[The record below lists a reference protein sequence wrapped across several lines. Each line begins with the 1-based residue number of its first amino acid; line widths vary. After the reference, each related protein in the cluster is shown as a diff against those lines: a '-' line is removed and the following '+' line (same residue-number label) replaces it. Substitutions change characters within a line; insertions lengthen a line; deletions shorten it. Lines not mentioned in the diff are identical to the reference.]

1 MLDPLQQF
9 TIRPIFNM
17 KISGIDLS
25 FTNSSLSVLFAVIVT
40 FVLCLISIRS
50 KKLVPNRMQAI
61 GELSYSLVAGLI
73 DSNIGSKGQ
82 KYLPFVFSVFLF
94 VLFGNLVGMI
104 PHIFTFTSHIIA
116 TFTLAMVV
124 FLFVTFLGIFLHGW
138 KFFTLFTPTG
148 LPKFLWP
155 LVVPIEL
162 ISYLSRPI
170 SLSIRLFANMVA
182 GHAMI
187 KVFAG
192 FVVMLGLWEFI
203 PILVNVALTGFEI
216 IIAVLQAYIFTILTC
231 IYLNDAINLH

>member
-1 MLDPLQQF
+1 MLDPLHQF
-9 TIRPIFNM
+9 AIHPIFKM
-17 KISGIDLS
+17 EIGGIDLS
-25 FTNSSLSVLFAVIVT
+25 FTNSSLAVLLAVIV
-40 FVLCLISIRS
+40 VCAVYSISAKSAR
-50 KKLVPNRMQAI
+50 LVPNRMQAI

-73 DSNIGSKGQ
+73 GSNVGTKGQ
-82 KYLPFVFSVFLF
+82 KYFSFVFSIFLF

-104 PHIFTFTSHIIA
+104 PHVFTFTSHIIV
-116 TFTLAMVV
+116 TFVLAMVV
-124 FLFVTFLGIFLHGW
+124 FLFVTFLGIALHGW
-138 KFFTLFTPTG
+138 KFFTLFTPNG

-192 FVVMLGLWEFI
+192 FVVMLGLWGI
-203 PILVNVALTGFEI
+203 APIAVNIVLTGFEI
-216 IIAVLQAYIFTILTC
+216 AIAALQAYIFTILTC
-231 IYLNDAINLH
+231 IYLSDAINLH